1 MLFSNESKYRI
12 EVNFHGGS
20 YVNSRPAITSLS
32 ARHRFTIGLLL
43 LPLSSIWMWEPWF
56 VVGQVWLQ
64 LLLFVLLVLMGW
76 RILQM
81 PQLFQNP
88 QNPQSPQSPQN
99 PQNPQ
104 NPQSSHSPHNPESS
118 PASPIQKRGEP
129 MVLSVSP
136 IGQCRILSAGSQANN
151 PHRKTDIKET
161 ELVAFPWQ
169 VSSRSRM
176 LPGALWLSLHS
187 GNRTQSWWLFRDE
200 MNEKDF
206 RRLCVVIRYCQK
218 YPPEKHH

>member
-20 YVNSRPAITSLS
+20 HANSRPAITSLS

-43 LPLSSIWMWEPWF
+43 LPLSTIWMWEPWF

-64 LLLFVLLVLMGW
+64 LLLSVLLMLMGW
-76 RILQM
+76 RILQT
-81 PQLFQNP
+81 PQLFQN
-88 QNPQSPQSPQN
+88 SR
-99 PQNPQ
+99 
-104 NPQSSHSPHNPESS
+104 NPQSSHSLQNHV
-118 PASPIQKRGEP
+118 QKHREP
-129 MVLSVSP
+129 MVLSLSP
-136 IGQCRILSAGSQANN
+136 IGQCRILSAGSQTNN
-151 PHRKTDIKET
+151 PHCKTDIKET
-161 ELVAFPWQ
+161 ELLAFPWQ
-169 VSSRSRM
+169 VSSRSRL

-200 MNEKDF
+200 MNEQDF

-218 YPPEKHH
+218 YPPEKHQ

>member
-20 YVNSRPAITSLS
+20 HVDRRPPITSLS

-43 LPLSSIWMWEPWF
+43 LPLSTIWMWEPWF
-56 VVGQVWLQ
+56 VAGQVWLQ
-64 LLLFVLLVLMGW
+64 LLLSVLLVLMGW
-76 RILQM
+76 RILQT
-81 PQLFQNP
+81 PQMI
-88 QNPQSPQSPQN
+88 QNPQSPH
-99 PQNPQ
+99 
-104 NPQSSHSPHNPESS
+104 NPQSSQNP
-118 PASPIQKRGEP
+118 PASHIQKRGGP

-169 VSSRSRM
+169 VSSRSRL

-187 GNRTQSWWLFRDE
+187 GNRTQSWWLFCDE
-200 MNEKDF
+200 MNEQDF

>member
-20 YVNSRPAITSLS
+20 HVGCRPAITSLS

-43 LPLSSIWMWEPWF
+43 LPLSTIWMWEPWF

-64 LLLFVLLVLMGW
+64 LLLSALLVLMGW
-76 RILQM
+76 RVLQT
-81 PQLFQNP
+81 PQVI
-88 QNPQSPQSPQN
+88 
-99 PQNPQ
+99 Q
-104 NPQSSHSPHNPESS
+104 NPQSSQSPHNP
-118 PASPIQKRGEP
+118 PASHIQKRAEP

-136 IGQCRILSAGSQANN
+136 IGQCRILSAGSQTNN

-161 ELVAFPWQ
+161 ELLAFPWQ
-169 VSSRSRM
+169 VSSRSRL

-200 MNEKDF
+200 MNEQDF

-218 YPPEKHH
+218 YPPEKHQ